1 MSVDLGVV
9 VITHNS
15 ADVVGPLLASLP
27 GALAGLE
34 AQVVVVDNA
43 SSDATVALLRAQQV
57 DVVEAANDG
66 YAAGINRG
74 VRHLAD
80 GVPVLVLNPDVLLD
94 AGSVRVL
101 LDRLADPGVG
111 VVAPRMLDGHGVL
124 TPSLRREPSL
134 PRALGLGFTG
144 SPILSEDITD
154 PATYEHAQEV
164 GWATGAVLL
173 VRRECH
179 DTLGGWDESFFL
191 YSEETDFSL
200 RARDAGWST
209 VYEPRAIAHHEG
221 SASGWNDRLYTM
233 QILNRVRLYG
243 RRHRAP
249 ARWLFY
255 LLALVREGELAVRGR
270 TEARAA
276 LRALLSPSRRPV
288 ELGLSARLA
297 PW

>member
-1 MSVDLGVV
+1 VSADLGVV
-9 VITHNS
+9 VVTHNS

-34 AQVVVVDNA
+34 AQVVVVDNDSA
-43 SSDATVALLRAQQV
+43 DDTVALLRAQGV
-57 DVVEAANDG
+57 HVVEAANNG

-74 VRHLAD
+74 VEHLTD
-80 GVPVLVLNPDVLLD
+80 GVPVLVLNPDLRLD
-94 AGSVRVL
+94 PGAVRVM
-101 LDRLADPGVG
+101 LDRLDDPGVG
-111 VVAPRMLDGHGVL
+111 IVAPRILDGEGVL

-144 SPILSEDITD
+144 APALSEDITD

-179 DTLGGWDESFFL
+179 EILGGWDESFFL

-200 RARDAGWST
+200 RAKDAGWRT
-209 VYEPRAIAHHEG
+209 VYEPGATAHHEG

-243 RRHRAP
+243 RRHRAS

-255 LLALVREGELAVRGR
+255 LLALMREGELAVRGR
-270 TEARAA
+270 SEARAA
-276 LRALLSPSRRPV
+276 LLALLLPSRRPA
-288 ELGLSARLA
+288 ELGLSGRVG

>member
-1 MSVDLGVV
+1 MSADLGVV
-9 VITHNS
+9 VVTHNS

-34 AQVVVVDNA
+34 AQVVVVDNDSA
-43 SSDATVALLRAQQV
+43 DDTVALLRAQGV
-57 DVVEAANDG
+57 HVVEAANNG

-74 VRHLAD
+74 VERLAS

-94 AGSVRVL
+94 PGAVRVM
-101 LDRLADPGVG
+101 LDRLDDPSIGI
-111 VVAPRMLDGHGVL
+111 VAPRILDGDGVL

-134 PRALGLGFTG
+134 LRALGLGFTG
-144 SPILSEDITD
+144 APALSEDITD

-179 DTLGGWDESFFL
+179 EILGGWDESFFL

-200 RARDAGWST
+200 RAKDAGWRT
-209 VYEPRAIAHHEG
+209 VYEPGATAHHEG

-233 QILNRVRLYG
+233 QILNRVRLYA
-243 RRHRAP
+243 RRHRAF

-270 TEARAA
+270 SEART
-276 LRALLSPSRRPV
+276 ALLALLLPSRRPA
-288 ELGLSARLA
+288 ELGLPGRVG

>member
-1 MSVDLGVV
+1 MSADLGVV
-9 VITHNS
+9 VVTHNS

-34 AQVVVVDNA
+34 AQVVVVDNDSA
-43 SSDATVALLRAQQV
+43 DDTVALLRAQGV
-57 DVVEAANDG
+57 HVVEAANNG
-66 YAAGINRG
+66 YAAGINCG
-74 VRHLAD
+74 VERLRD

-94 AGSVRVL
+94 PGAVRVM
-101 LDRLADPGVG
+101 LDRLDDPGIG
-111 VVAPRMLDGHGVL
+111 IVAPRMLDGEGVL

-134 PRALGLGFTG
+134 PRSLGLGFTG
-144 SPILSEDITD
+144 APALSEDITD

-179 DTLGGWDESFFL
+179 EILGGWDESFFL
-191 YSEETDFSL
+191 YSEEADFSL
-200 RARDAGWST
+200 RAKDAGWRT
-209 VYEPRAIAHHEG
+209 VYEPGATAHHEG

-243 RRHRAP
+243 RRHRAS

-270 TEARAA
+270 SEARAA
-276 LRALLSPSRRPV
+276 LLALLLPSRRPA
-288 ELGLSARLA
+288 ELGLSGRVG